1 MRRLTWWLQQLTSRL
16 GWPAVAGGAL
26 ILVSAVVH
34 WGINPKEL
42 ARQDDQRAL
51 SLVLTSTL
59 KGRLNQPT
67 APDGMERLARFFEAL
82 PTSTAQ
88 QRMDVIAM
96 MQSAA
101 LAEGLDPE
109 EMSLQLSEATE
120 QPFVTLDMVLPL
132 NGSYLQ
138 LRRFVARAL
147 SENHA
152 LALEGVS
159 FNRQSV
165 SDATL
170 EAQLRFSLYLKKP

>member
-1 MRRLTWWLQQLTSRL
+1 MRRLTWWLQHLTSRL
-16 GWPAVAGGAL
+16 GWPGVAGVAL
-26 ILVSAVVH
+26 LLVSAGVH
-34 WGINPKEL
+34 WGILPKEL
-42 ARQDDQRAL
+42 ALQDDLRAD

-59 KGRLNQPT
+59 KERENQPT
-67 APDGMERLARFFEAL
+67 APVGVELLARFSEAL

-88 QRMDVIAM
+88 QRMDVIAK

-101 LAEGLDPE
+101 LAEGLDPK

-120 QPFVTLDMVLPL
+120 QPFVALDMVLPL
-132 NGSYLQ
+132 NGSYVQ

-147 SENHA
+147 SEIPA

-165 SDATL
+165 SDATI